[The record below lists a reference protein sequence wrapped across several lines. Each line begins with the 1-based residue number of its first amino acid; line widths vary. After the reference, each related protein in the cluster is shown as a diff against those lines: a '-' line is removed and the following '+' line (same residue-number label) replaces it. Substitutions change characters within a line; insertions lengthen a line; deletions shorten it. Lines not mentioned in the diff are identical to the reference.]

1 MPAQPPTIA
10 PPARR
15 EPWHRRAGRA
25 LLTWGAPLVAVGAV
39 VLVVFAANV
48 RDRANAER
56 LALRELRV
64 RLEPGERVLHRVR
77 AAERHWYDL
86 YRATYGVLAATDRRV
101 LYVGVLPELYPTP
114 DAPRA
119 FDVRSY
125 PYDTLFAIAATSA
138 PFSAAAVRLS
148 HGGEPRRYGVRAG
161 QRAELGAL
169 VREANRRDL
178 VIRETLRLERH
189 YRDSLAA
196 LPPNREYY
204 RVHRGDALESIAR
217 RYHTTPERLRA
228 LNRLADDRIRIGQE
242 LLVRVTPHPITPCP
256 PEICGAVSASGGEIR
271 TPEARTPNPPPR

>member
-1 MPAQPPTIA
+1 MPPQPATS
-10 PPARR
+10 PPHPRR
-15 EPWHRRAGRA
+15 EPWHRRTGRA

-39 VLVVFAANV
+39 VLVVFIANA
-48 RDRANAER
+48 RDRASAER

-64 RLEPGERVLHRVR
+64 RLAPGERVLHRVR

-161 QRAELGAL
+161 QRSELAAL
-169 VREANRRDL
+169 VREADRRDL

-196 LPPNREYY
+196 LPPDREFY
-204 RVHRGDALESIAR
+204 RVRRGDALESIAR
-217 RYHTTPERLRA
+217 RYETTPERIRA
-228 LNRLADDRIRIGQE
+228 LNRLTDDRILVGQE
-242 LLVRVTPHPITPCP
+242 LLVREMPHPITACP
-256 PEICGAVSASGGEIR
+256 PEVCGAVSASGGEIR
-271 TPEARTPNPPPR
+271 PSEGRTPNPPPR